1 MANGPKP
8 EGMTAVMAYF
18 DMKAGEF
25 SREWKLLSDKD
36 KDQLKAGVGE
46 LDGNG
51 VPQGSLT
58 Y

>member
-1 MANGPKP
+1 
-8 EGMTAVMAYF
+8 MTAVMAYF